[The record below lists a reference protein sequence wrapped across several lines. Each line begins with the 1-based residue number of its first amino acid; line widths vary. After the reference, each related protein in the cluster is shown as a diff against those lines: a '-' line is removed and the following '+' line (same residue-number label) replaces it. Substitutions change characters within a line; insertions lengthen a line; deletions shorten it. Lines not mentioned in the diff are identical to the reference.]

1 MQDATEDGVP
11 APAPAPQLDAQERF
25 TQERFN
31 AWYRKWHAVA
41 KYQGKDTKGSD
52 QRWFGRVATPE
63 RETKPWRYSDY
74 DGKIDETVV
83 RNWIWQ
89 QRSHRDDDELG
100 FSLLAQV
107 LADEITTRL
116 CGDQAARKQLLKA
129 LPLITRPSLRR
140 DRLRLGAVVPGTASR
155 GTTLQRLPRYS
166 WNTRPLVFLRGV
178 LQLRRR
184 LPAGSEVRKKLDEAD
199 KALRRI
205 GVVSIMSEASL
216 RTFDS
221 EKDRMLKGSGLE
233 AVRSWC
239 AIGEWIARKEIFV
252 WNNLKEL
259 QISGPDVLEKTEWFV
274 FLPTLFE
281 ARVRAGLREML
292 DEERYEVKKPERRPL
307 KLFPEHKAAPDVVVY
322 LKGEEDRTP
331 IAIYECK
338 LYKDSKASKDNMHQV
353 ESQIAAF
360 SSPPLYP
367 HRYGLVY
374 GHFDGEMPDTEPN
387 VYHIDLRSTEPRSKA
402 HAEDSFQK
410 IIQELRSEVLAAADE
425 RRQLEAEN
433 M

>member
-1 MQDATEDGVP
+1 MQYATEDGVVP
-11 APAPAPQLDAQERF
+11 APAQASPQPDDPEKERF
-25 TQERFN
+25 K
-31 AWYRKWHAVA
+31 AWYGKWHAVA
-41 KYQGKDTKGSD
+41 KYQWKDTKGSD
-52 QRWFGRVATPE
+52 QRWFGRVATTE
-63 RETKPWRYSDY
+63 RETTPWKGGYE
-74 DGKIDETVV
+74 KIDEALV
-83 RNWIWQ
+83 RDWIWQ
-89 QRSHRDDDELG
+89 QRDSDDDELG

-107 LADEITTRL
+107 LADEITKKL
-116 CGDQAARKQLLKA
+116 CGDQAERKQLLRA

-184 LPAGSEVRKKLDEAD
+184 LPAGSEVRKKLGKAD

-205 GVVSIMSEASL
+205 GVVSIMSAASL

-252 WNNLKEL
+252 WNNLKEW
-259 QISGPDVLEKTEWFV
+259 QITGPDVLEKTEWFV

-281 ARVRAGLREML
+281 ARVRTRLRELL
-292 DEERYEVKKPERRPL
+292 DRDPTNEYVVRKDDRFMKS
-307 KLFPEHKAAPDVVVY
+307 FPTRKASPDVVVY
-322 LKGEEDRTP
+322 REGEEDGTP

-338 LYKDSKASKDNMHQV
+338 LYKKVQADLLKHMHQV
-353 ESQIAAF
+353 EAQRAAF
-360 SSPPLYP
+360 RNPGLVGLI
-367 HRYGLVY
+367 YGL
-374 GHFDGEMPDTEPN
+374 FTDDPDLPKKKDDN
-387 VYHIDLRSTEPRSKA
+387 VHYIDLRGTEA
-402 HAEDSFQK
+402 QATESFER
-410 IIQELRSEVLAAADE
+410 IIQELSGEVVAAANE
-425 RRQLEAEN
+425 RRQGG
-433 M
+433 

>member
-1 MQDATEDGVP
+1 MQDATEDGVVP
-11 APAPAPQLDAQERF
+11 APAQASPQPDDPEKERF
-25 TQERFN
+25 K
-31 AWYRKWHAVA
+31 AWYGKWHAVA
-41 KYQGKDTKGSD
+41 NYQEKDTKGSHKH
-52 QRWFGRVATPE
+52 WFGRVATA
-63 RETKPWRYSDY
+63 
-74 DGKIDETVV
+74 DGKTKQWKSEYENIDEALV
-83 RNWIWQ
+83 RDWIWQ
-89 QRSHRDDDELG
+89 QRDSDDDEMG

-107 LADEITTRL
+107 LADEITNKLR
-116 CGDQAARKQLLKA
+116 GDQAARKKLLKA

-184 LPAGSEVRKKLDEAD
+184 LSAGSEVRNKLDEAD

-205 GVVSIMSEASL
+205 GVVSIMSAASL

-252 WNNLKEL
+252 WNNLKEW
-259 QISGPDVLEKTEWFV
+259 QITGPDVLEKTEWFV

-281 ARVRAGLREML
+281 ARVRAGLRQML

-322 LKGEEDRTP
+322 RKGEEKETP

-338 LYKDSKASKDNMHQV
+338 LYKNSKASKDNMHQV

-360 SSPPLYP
+360 SSPALSP

-374 GHFDGEMPDTEPN
+374 GHFDGNMPDTEPN
-387 VYHIDLRSTEPRSKA
+387 VYHIDLRGAKDDVDKSFKATLELLRNVVLRADWPTEAR
-402 HAEDSFQK
+402 EDATQPGPAT
-410 IIQELRSEVLAAADE
+410 I
-425 RRQLEAEN
+425 
-433 M
+433 

>member
-1 MQDATEDGVP
+1 MQDATEDVP
-11 APAPAPQLDAQERF
+11 APAQASPQPDDPETERF
-25 TQERFN
+25 K
-31 AWYRKWHAVA
+31 AWYGKWHAVA
-41 KYQGKDTKGSD
+41 KYQEKDTKGSD
-52 QRWFGRVATPE
+52 QRWFGRVATTE

-116 CGDQAARKQLLKA
+116 CGDQAARKKLLKA

-252 WNNLKEL
+252 WNNLDER
-259 QISGPDVLEKTEWFV
+259 QITGPDVLEKTEWFV

-292 DEERYEVKKPERRPL
+292 NEERYEVKKPERRPL

-338 LYKDSKASKDNMHQV
+338 LYKNSKASKDNMHQV

-360 SSPPLYP
+360 SSPALSP

-387 VYHIDLRSTEPRSKA
+387 VYHIDLRGDKA
-402 HAEDSFQK
+402 HADSSFRNMIEKLSRQ
-410 IIQELRSEVLAAADE
+410 VVAAADE
-425 RRQLEAEN
+425 RRRQLRG
-433 M
+433 

>member
-1 MQDATEDGVP
+1 M
-11 APAPAPQLDAQERF
+11 
-25 TQERFN
+25 
-31 AWYRKWHAVA
+31 
-41 KYQGKDTKGSD
+41 
-52 QRWFGRVATPE
+52 
-63 RETKPWRYSDY
+63 
-74 DGKIDETVV
+74 
-83 RNWIWQ
+83 
-89 QRSHRDDDELG
+89 
-100 FSLLAQV
+100 LAQV
-107 LADEITTRL
+107 LADEITKKLR
-116 CGDQAARKQLLKA
+116 GDQAARKKLLKA

-140 DRLRLGAVVPGTASR
+140 ERLRLGAVVPGTASR

-205 GVVSIMSEASL
+205 GVVSIMSEANL

-259 QISGPDVLEKTEWFV
+259 QISGPDVLKKTEWFV

-360 SSPPLYP
+360 SSPPLSP

-410 IIQELRSEVLAAADE
+410 IIQKLSREVVAAAE
-425 RRQLEAEN
+425 KRRRQLWAEN

>member
-1 MQDATEDGVP
+1 MQDATEDVP
-11 APAPAPQLDAQERF
+11 APGPAPPQPNDPDAKK
-25 TQERFN
+25 RFN
-31 AWYRKWHAVA
+31 AWYGKWHAVA
-41 KYQGKDTKGSD
+41 KYQWKDTKGSD
-52 QRWFGRVATPE
+52 QRWFGRVATTE
-63 RETKPWRYSDY
+63 RETTPWKGGYE
-74 DGKIDETVV
+74 KIDEALV

-89 QRSHRDDDELG
+89 QRDSDDDELG

-107 LADEITTRL
+107 LADEITNKLR
-116 CGDQAARKQLLKA
+116 GDQAARKKLLKA

-184 LPAGSEVRKKLDEAD
+184 LSAGSEVRNKLDEAD

-205 GVVSIMSEASL
+205 GVVSIMSAASL

-252 WNNLKEL
+252 WNNLKEW
-259 QISGPDVLEKTEWFV
+259 QITGPDVLEKTEWFV

-281 ARVRAGLREML
+281 ARVRAGLRQML
-292 DEERYEVKKPERRPL
+292 DIYDPGQYTVKKDSREMRFY
-307 KLFPEHKAAPDVVVY
+307 KGHKASPDVVVY
-322 LKGEEDRTP
+322 RKGEEKETP

-338 LYKDSKASKDNMHQV
+338 LYKNSKASKDNMHQV

-360 SSPPLYP
+360 SSPPLSP
-367 HRYGLVY
+367 HRYGLIY
-374 GHFDGEMPDTEPN
+374 GHFDGELPKEEDH
-387 VYHIDLRSTEPRSKA
+387 VYHIDLRGDKGGV
-402 HAEDSFQK
+402 DVSFQK
-410 IIQELRSEVLAAADE
+410 VIKKLSEEVAAADE
-425 RRQLEAEN
+425 RRRQLEARN

>member
-1 MQDATEDGVP
+1 MQDATEDEVP
-11 APAPAPQLDAQERF
+11 APGPAPPQPNDPDAKK
-25 TQERFN
+25 RFN

-41 KYQGKDTKGSD
+41 KGQGKDTKGSD
-52 QRWFGRVATPE
+52 QRWFGRVATTE
-63 RETKPWRYSDY
+63 RETKPWEYSDY
-74 DGKIDETVV
+74 RGKINETVV

-107 LADEITTRL
+107 LADEITKKLR
-116 CGDQAARKQLLKA
+116 GDQAARKKLLKA

-205 GVVSIMSEASL
+205 GVVSIMSAASL

-252 WNNLKEL
+252 WNNLKEW
-259 QISGPDVLEKTEWFV
+259 QITGPDVLEKTEWFV

-281 ARVRAGLREML
+281 ARVRTRLQEML
-292 DEERYEVKKPERRPL
+292 NIDNPDKQYVVKKGKKTEM
-307 KLFPEHKAAPDVVVY
+307 KSFPTRKAAPDVVVY
-322 LKGEEDRTP
+322 RKGEKNP

-338 LYKDSKASKDNMHQV
+338 LYEKSQESLLKHMHQV
-353 ESQIAAF
+353 EAQRAAF
-360 SSPPLYP
+360 GDPDLV
-367 HRYGLVY
+367 GLIY
-374 GHFDGEMPDTEPN
+374 GHFTDDPDLPKKKDDN
-387 VYHIDLRSTEPRSKA
+387 VHYIDLRGT
-402 HAEDSFQK
+402 
-410 IIQELRSEVLAAADE
+410 
-425 RRQLEAEN
+425 
-433 M
+433 